1 MTTITANRPTHPH
14 HTPEMATLRR
24 VFRLDVAL
32 CASSGVL
39 LVAAAGALADLV
51 DMDGG
56 GPIAAAG
63 VFLIVLAG
71 ALAWLAQAGAETVL
85 ALTVPSAAGDLAW
98 SVGSV
103 LVAAPVTMNG
113 LGQVLVLP
121 PAAAVAGMAVA
132 KLTARRAAARGIIGA

>member
-32 CASSGVL
+32 CATSGVV

-63 VFLIVLAG
+63 SFLMVLAG
-71 ALAWLAQAGAETVL
+71 ALAWLAQADRKSTRLNSSHSCASRM
-85 ALTVPSAAGDLAW
+85 PSSA
-98 SVGSV
+98 
-103 LVAAPVTMNG
+103 
-113 LGQVLVLP
+113 
-121 PAAAVAGMAVA
+121 
-132 KLTARRAAARGIIGA
+132 